1 MYSIV
6 STAIVRGIESIPIR
20 VEADVTDGMPVF
32 EMVGF
37 LSAEVREARERV
49 RTALKN
55 CGYRL
60 PPKRITINLSPAYV
74 RKSGS
79 SFDLPV
85 AVAVLAAMGIIPKDR
100 LEQLLIVGEV
110 GLDGRIKPIHGVL
123 PIVTKAAQERMDAC
137 MVPVENAKEAAL
149 VKGIRLFGV
158 NSLEEV
164 IKGFNDEI
172 KFWEPEKE
180 EIGHEKKAKRKEV
193 PDFSEIN
200 GQQFVKRACEI
211 AVSGRHNLLMIGP
224 PGAGKTMI
232 ARRIPGILPEMTEE
246 EALEV
251 TKIYSVR
258 GLLTESEAWMAE
270 RPFRNPHHTIT
281 PLKNPVLLFS

>member
-110 GLDGRIKPIHGVL
+110 DSWRIAHRDKGCTGADGRL
-123 PIVTKAAQERMDAC
+123 Y
-137 MVPVENAKEAAL
+137 
-149 VKGIRLFGV
+149 
-158 NSLEEV
+158 
-164 IKGFNDEI
+164 
-172 KFWEPEKE
+172 
-180 EIGHEKKAKRKEV
+180 
-193 PDFSEIN
+193 
-200 GQQFVKRACEI
+200 
-211 AVSGRHNLLMIGP
+211 
-224 PGAGKTMI
+224 GAGGKCQRSCI
-232 ARRIPGILPEMTEE
+232 G
-246 EALEV
+246 
-251 TKIYSVR
+251 K
-258 GLLTESEAWMAE
+258 
-270 RPFRNPHHTIT
+270 RNPSVWCKHTGRSDKR
-281 PLKNPVLLFS
+281 L

>member
-74 RKSGS
+74 RKCGS

-158 NSLEEV
+158 NTLEEV

-180 EIGHEKKAKRKEV
+180 EIGHEKKVKRKEV
-193 PDFSEIN
+193 TDFSEIN

-211 AVSGRHNLLMIGP
+211 AVSG
-224 PGAGKTMI
+224 
-232 ARRIPGILPEMTEE
+232 
-246 EALEV
+246 
-251 TKIYSVR
+251 S
-258 GLLTESEAWMAE
+258 
-270 RPFRNPHHTIT
+270 
-281 PLKNPVLLFS
+281 

>member
-137 MVPVENAKEAAL
+137 MVPVENAK
-149 VKGIRLFGV
+149 
-158 NSLEEV
+158 
-164 IKGFNDEI
+164 
-172 KFWEPEKE
+172 
-180 EIGHEKKAKRKEV
+180 IG
-193 PDFSEIN
+193 
-200 GQQFVKRACEI
+200 RAH
-211 AVSGRHNLLMIGP
+211 V
-224 PGAGKTMI
+224 
-232 ARRIPGILPEMTEE
+232 
-246 EALEV
+246 
-251 TKIYSVR
+251 
-258 GLLTESEAWMAE
+258 
-270 RPFRNPHHTIT
+270 
-281 PLKNPVLLFS
+281 

>member
-85 AVAVLAAMGIIPKDR
+85 AVAVLA
-100 LEQLLIVGEV
+100 QW
-110 GLDGRIKPIHGVL
+110 GLFRRQAGTASDCRRSRTGWKNKTDSWSIAHRDKGCTGADGRL
-123 PIVTKAAQERMDAC
+123 Y
-137 MVPVENAKEAAL
+137 
-149 VKGIRLFGV
+149 
-158 NSLEEV
+158 
-164 IKGFNDEI
+164 
-172 KFWEPEKE
+172 
-180 EIGHEKKAKRKEV
+180 
-193 PDFSEIN
+193 
-200 GQQFVKRACEI
+200 
-211 AVSGRHNLLMIGP
+211 
-224 PGAGKTMI
+224 GAGGKCQRSCI
-232 ARRIPGILPEMTEE
+232 G
-246 EALEV
+246 
-251 TKIYSVR
+251 K
-258 GLLTESEAWMAE
+258 
-270 RPFRNPHHTIT
+270 RNPSVWCKLTGRSDKRI
-281 PLKNPVLLFS
+281 